1 MSNSERHIL
10 HDYVMPVLPFALLAS
25 FIFLEPWERMAEFAM
40 IQRDGLDVESLRP
53 SERCANAEGDASL
66 RELLSVLDPDYGPQ
80 IRVDVYEEGPFLV
93 AAAGKDRIMVTQAAL
108 SSSQTPLLA
117 ALLAHEISHLK
128 ARNEDFAELGDGESE
143 LAVLDVP
150 TWRSSGYYTQEEE
163 ELADQDAMDML
174 IDAQIPF
181 TSAVVFYNYADYVR
195 QPGGHYAHAQLSL
208 HPGISKN
215 RAGSWQQMVDE
226 NRWNYYRA
234 LDRAQE
240 ISLRYYC
247 GHAVF
252 AESRHAR
259 DADQ

>member
-128 ARNEDFAELGDGESE
+128 AHNDDFAELGDGESE

-150 TWRSSGYYTQEEE
+150 TWRSSGYYSEEE
-163 ELADQDAMDML
+163 EEVADQDAMDML
-174 IDAQIPF
+174 IDAEIPLYP
-181 TSAVVFYNYADYVR
+181 AVQFYNYAEYMR
-195 QPGGHYAHAQLSL
+195 QPGGHYAYAQLSL
-208 HPGISKN
+208 HPGLTMN
-215 RAGSWQQMVDE
+215 RAQTWQQVVDE
-226 NRWNYYRA
+226 NRWGYYPA

-259 DADQ
+259 DADR